1 MFHGGWFLRNTKQ
14 EKMTRF
20 IPLLF
25 LLSSCMSKI
34 KEGIP
39 VISKKIEIEEDVI
52 DAQSNKIS
60 VENLD
65 FNGPFFWFGVIVGG
79 VILLNLLLNF
89 FKK

>member
-1 MFHGGWFLRNTKQ
+1 MI
-14 EKMTRF
+14 RF

-34 KEGIP
+34 KEKLP
-39 VISKKIEIEEDVI
+39 AASDKIKIQGEVI
-52 DAQSNKIS
+52 DAQSNKIP

>member
-1 MFHGGWFLRNTKQ
+1 
-14 EKMTRF
+14 MTRF